1 MSFER
6 DCPIPTP
13 IAVASHSVAPPTGG
27 KTKYILIGFSTDPP
41 DESPEDGGEVI
52 VYVGVDV
59 EVLVSEGVIVLVALA
74 VKVGVSVAVAVGGTG
89 VIVGRGVSVGGTS
102 VNVGDTVVGSA
113 VGVAHPPI
121 INIKRMRIVE
131 NRIEFFD
138 IFMET
143 FDLYKDILLAS
154 RMLSEHQECI
164 GKERTDLLFVL
175 QIHFYTNAEK

>member
-1 MSFER
+1 M
-6 DCPIPTP
+6 
-13 IAVASHSVAPPTGG
+13 
-27 KTKYILIGFSTDPP
+27 IGFSTDPP

-59 EVLVSEGVIVLVALA
+59 EVFVSEGVIVLVTLA

-89 VIVGRGVSVGGTS
+89 VIVGLGVSVGGTS
-102 VNVGDTVVGSA
+102 VNVEDTVVGST

-131 NRIEFFD
+131 NRIELFD

-143 FDLYKDILLAS
+143 FDL
-154 RMLSEHQECI
+154 
-164 GKERTDLLFVL
+164 
-175 QIHFYTNAEK
+175 